1 MNGQESLPETTRGN
15 SKRTLSLQD
24 MAGRKKQSRNE
35 LPQNTM
41 MPLPQLVMMEAI
53 SNKLNGENASECLLQ
68 LARVFREQSELC
80 LQQAER
86 LDRMAAAQV
95 DDPQGRPASREYL
108 AMRLQRQN
116 VITLVDK
123 SADIMIE
130 SQQMLDSIESRL
142 VPFRQK

>member
-1 MNGQESLPETTRGN
+1 
-15 SKRTLSLQD
+15 
-24 MAGRKKQSRNE
+24 
-35 LPQNTM
+35 
-41 MPLPQLVMMEAI
+41 MPLPQLVMIEAI